1 MSGISS
7 KDYWHKREQT
17 AAEAVKKRES
27 KYAGQISD
35 IYMRMYNNCQARI
48 DSWYTKYATD
58 EGISMAEARKRV
70 AAADIKVLSAR
81 AKEYVKNKDMSPR
94 ANEEMR
100 LYNLTMK
107 INRLE
112 YLKSDIGIELTKSYS
127 EIESFLGDTLTDEAR
142 REYIRQAGI
151 LGMTVEDKNLPKYA
165 KNVAYGSF
173 QNATFSDRIWAHQEA
188 LHAELSRKLS
198 AAIIQGKGA
207 RDLARDLKKTFGVS
221 QANAE
226 RLMITEIARVQTDVA
241 RDSMER
247 NGNEYYVYLATGP
260 HPCDVCKALD
270 GKRFKVEDMEPGVNA
285 PPMHPYCH
293 CSTGPSWDEEK
304 YAAWLDSGAAKN
316 GVSYDD
322 FDASTYKAKERS
334 K

>member
-1 MSGISS
+1 MRSRSS
-7 KDYWHKREQT
+7 DYWAKREKT
-17 AAEAVKKRES
+17 HAEAVKKRES
-27 KYAGQISD
+27 KYSSQISD
-35 IYMRMYNNCQARI
+35 IYLRTYNRCQAQI
-48 DSWYTKYATD
+48 ADWYSKYARD

-70 AAADIKVLSAR
+70 AQADIKALSAKA
-81 AKEYVKNKDMSPR
+81 AKYVKDKDFSPR